1 MRKTIPLVIIL
12 LSLVLAACQP
22 APAPPPTIDQTQVA
36 DSVNATLAAQ
46 GPPPTQAPP
55 AQTEPTS
62 APTEAPPPTSTP
74 IPVEGDPILILGE
87 PDGEDNFNSDSNW
100 TLFDNQ
106 CFKTEIVDGQ
116 FVMESKGLEG
126 VICWEVSWPHLE
138 NFYMETEME
147 MPEQCQPDD
156 RFGMLFRAPDNF
168 RGYQYGLTCDGRYY
182 LSMWDGNQTTVLV
195 EPATNP
201 VIKSGPGEVNRLGV
215 AAYAGEYLL
224 YANGTY
230 LGEGVNY
237 TYTEPGQIGY
247 FVRATTD
254 QGFVTRYD
262 NLKVWLLDDQ
272 FYHPTDPT
280 PPITEVIPP
289 PPAGVP
295 TVTTETYVNVRS
307 GPGLNYPI
315 YFVVPPGTA
324 FEAAG
329 ITSDVSWYAVKVP
342 TTISGSG
349 IAWVSADYVL
359 PADTAGLPV
368 LPIPPLPPGVVFPPP
383 EANAPTVTN
392 FEPLNVRSG
401 PGNQYPSYGAAPIGS
416 SAPVI
421 GVSQDGIWYAVVVP
435 TTVAPDGIGWVNANY
450 VTLSNPAGVE
460 IPVIT
465 NPEELPPVSHPPPAE
480 GVPTLTSTDAI
491 NVRSG
496 PSTACT
502 SYGVSAIGAS
512 AEALGIS
519 SDGSWYVVVVPTDVS
534 PDGMG
539 WVNANYVIAS
549 NTENLPV
556 MESQICP

>member
-1 MRKTIPLVIIL
+1 V
-12 LSLVLAACQP
+12 S
-22 APAPPPTIDQTQVA
+22 
-36 DSVNATLAAQ
+36 
-46 GPPPTQAPP
+46 
-55 AQTEPTS
+55 
-62 APTEAPPPTSTP
+62 PPTSTP
-74 IPVEGDPILILGE
+74 IPVEGDPVTILGE
-87 PDGEDNFNSDSNW
+87 PDGVDTFDTDNNW

-106 CFKTEIVDGQ
+106 CFKTEIVDGK

-126 VICWEVSWPHLE
+126 VICWEVSWPELE

-182 LSMWDGNQTTVLV
+182 LSLWDGNQTTVLV
-195 EPATNP
+195 EPTASPAVN
-201 VIKSGPGEVNRLGV
+201 VGPGAVNRLGI

-224 YANGTY
+224 YSNGTY
-230 LGEGVNY
+230 LGEAVDF
-237 TYTEPGQIGY
+237 TYTEPGKIGY
-247 FVRATTD
+247 YVRATTD
-254 QGFVTRYD
+254 QGFVTSYD
-262 NLKVWLLDDQ
+262 NLAVWLLDDQ

-280 PPITEVIPP
+280 PPITEVVPP

-295 TVTTETYVNVRS
+295 TVTTVTFVNVRS
-307 GPGLNYPI
+307 GPSTNYPI
-315 YFVVPPGTA
+315 YFVAPPGTA
-324 FEAAG
+324 FEALG
-329 ITSDVSWYAVKVP
+329 ITSDASWYAIRVP

-349 IAWVSADYVL
+349 TAWISASYVI
-359 PADTAGLPV
+359 PADVAGLPV
-368 LPIPPLPPGVVFPPP
+368 LPIPSLPPAVVFPPP

-450 VTLSNPAGVE
+450 VTLSNPAGAD

-465 NPEELPPVSHPPPAE
+465 NPDELPPVNHPPPAE
-480 GVPTLTSTDAI
+480 DAPTVTSTDAI

-496 PSTACT
+496 PNTSCA
-502 SYGVSAIGAS
+502 SYGVAAIGAS

-519 SDGSWYVVVVPTDVS
+519 SDGIWYAVVVPTDVS
-534 PDGMG
+534 SDGIG
-539 WVNANYVIAS
+539 WVNANYVVTI

-556 MESQICP
+556 MESEICP